1 VRIERRNSPAIE
13 LEKRGESWFLTAPIN
28 ARADRS
34 QMDRLLDVLHA
45 TSIEKLP
52 ATDLGHYDL
61 DQPRLQLRLGDEVIA
76 FGTVNPVTQEQYVLA
91 GGSVYLVSTYF
102 ASTVPASP
110 DRLLTHSLLREG
122 EKPVRF
128 EFKQF
133 RVTQKEGRWTVEPPL
148 AQEQEAP
155 SADELNR
162 WVDEWRFASSLVT
175 RPATE
180 RRPIEEIR
188 VGLSDGSQVSFGVL
202 QKEPELELLRQ
213 DEKLEFQ
220 FSAENG
226 RRLIARPVPTPAP
239 AAAASGVKAP

>member
-1 VRIERRNSPAIE
+1 
-13 LEKRGESWFLTAPIN
+13 
-28 ARADRS
+28 
-34 QMDRLLDVLHA
+34 
-45 TSIEKLP
+45 
-52 ATDLGHYDL
+52 
-61 DQPRLQLRLGDEVIA
+61 
-76 FGTVNPVTQEQYVLA
+76 
-91 GGSVYLVSTYF
+91 
-102 ASTVPASP
+102 
-110 DRLLTHSLLREG
+110 
-122 EKPVRF
+122 
-128 EFKQF
+128 
-133 RVTQKEGRWTVEPPL
+133 VEPPL

-202 QKEPELELLRQ
+202 QKEPELVLLRQ